1 MQRHRE
7 KDEVNHMSRWGENKN
22 ECKQKGKS
30 FTEFV
35 YDDSEN
41 PLKVR
46 YRVLRKI

>member
-7 KDEVNHMSRWGENKN
+7 KDGIIHMPRWGDKN

-30 FTEFV
+30 FTGFV